1 MHTLKKKRLFF
12 LPISE
17 RLPSIKPSL
26 FHSSRATFPRLNR
39 GYTTTTTRR
48 SLLPCRG
55 RGITPPVSR
64 PRAELRAWNPRVKKK
79 GRKKQEK
86 KQKLRRRTEAAESRA
101 AAEQARTRLKAVGN
115 QNTEGGVLTERFSRT
130 SKFRFAYVWKGKGQ
144 STWLG
149 MLSLMRGRC
158 VSVPRVTSQSFFC
171 FLFFFNRNY

>member
-1 MHTLKKKRLFF
+1 MPSGMILIDSSECISDQSKATVAEKIHVIHAITQCNKRLHNTHRMHTLKKKKKKGLFF

-55 RGITPPVSR
+55 RRITPLVSR

-79 GRKKQEK
+79 EEKNKKK
-86 KQKLRRRTEAAESRA
+86 KTKVAPPHRGSR
-101 AAEQARTRLKAVGN
+101 E
-115 QNTEGGVLTERFSRT
+115 
-130 SKFRFAYVWKGKGQ
+130 
-144 STWLG
+144 
-149 MLSLMRGRC
+149 
-158 VSVPRVTSQSFFC
+158 PRSG
-171 FLFFFNRNY
+171 